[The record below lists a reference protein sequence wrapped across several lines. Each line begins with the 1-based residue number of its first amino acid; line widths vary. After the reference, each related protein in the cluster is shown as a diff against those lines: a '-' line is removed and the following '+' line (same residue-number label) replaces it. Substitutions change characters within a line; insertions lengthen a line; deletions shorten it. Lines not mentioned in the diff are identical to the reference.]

1 MLRSAPTLLH
11 ASGLLA
17 AAVLCAALG
26 NALAGPERQVRWF
39 QAAAPILAPAPPAPV
54 PAPAPPPKAEPAREP
69 ARGPEAPRPDRAHR
83 FPPDPATVIRDIS
96 SRDAWDAFILKAPF
110 LDARR
115 TAEFAEGHVPGAWS
129 ASVWEAAPEAR
140 ITEFEA
146 RANPGMKD
154 PIVLYCGGGD
164 CQDSR
169 LLADKLVALG
179 YRNLLIYRDGFPDW
193 AAKGRPVARGAER

>member
-1 MLRSAPTLLH
+1 MLRSAPTLLQ

-17 AAVLCAALG
+17 AAVLCAAMA
-26 NALAGPERQVRWF
+26 NAVAGPERELRWS
-39 QAAAPILAPAPPAPV
+39 QAAPAPAQPPAPAPVPV
-54 PAPAPPPKAEPAREP
+54 PAPAPAAATRPALV
-69 ARGPEAPRPDRAHR
+69 PEAARPDKGAR
-83 FPPDPATVIRDIS
+83 FPPDPAAVIRDIS
-96 SRDAWDAFILKAPF
+96 SRDARDAFALKVPF

-115 TAEFAEGHVPGAWS
+115 TAEFAEGHIPGAWS
-129 ASVWEAAPEAR
+129 APVWEAAPETR

-193 AAKGRPVARGAER
+193 AAQGRPVARGAGR